1 MKAMIQ
7 ISLLPILFML
17 HEFEEM
23 ILLPTWCRRNETELS
38 RRFPALQSKLSFL
51 QSPAFGI
58 AVCEEFI
65 ICSACTIITI
75 ATGNVLFWY
84 ICLLAFTLHFI
95 AHLVQFL
102 LIRKYI
108 PSIVTTV
115 LCLPYCV
122 KAISVTYG
130 QYHFAENILL
140 GVLSLAVCIANL
152 YLMQIVTPGIHKWI
166 KNKI

>member
-1 MKAMIQ
+1 MIQ
-7 ISLLPILFML
+7 IFLLPILFML

-75 ATGNVLFWY
+75 ATGNVLF
-84 ICLLAFTLHFI
+84 LVHLSVGFHSTLHC
-95 AHLVQFL
+95 
-102 LIRKYI
+102 
-108 PSIVTTV
+108 PSR
-115 LCLPYCV
+115 
-122 KAISVTYG
+122 AISA
-130 QYHFAENILL
+130 H
-140 GVLSLAVCIANL
+140 
-152 YLMQIVTPGIHKWI
+152 P
-166 KNKI
+166 